1 LDLPLSKGPGKCCP
15 STYDFNGGYRGR
27 FHVDLL
33 PANARKWGEWLEVTF
48 NQTTIALL
56 DCQPMPG
63 GAHPITGKL
72 DFRHLFGAPSET
84 FKFTRSVNLGQPHIV
99 TGAIGKQTVS

>member
-1 LDLPLSKGPGKCCP
+1 
-15 STYDFNGGYRGR
+15 
-27 FHVDLL
+27 
-33 PANARKWGEWLEVTF
+33 
-48 NQTTIALL
+48 
-56 DCQPMPG
+56 MPG